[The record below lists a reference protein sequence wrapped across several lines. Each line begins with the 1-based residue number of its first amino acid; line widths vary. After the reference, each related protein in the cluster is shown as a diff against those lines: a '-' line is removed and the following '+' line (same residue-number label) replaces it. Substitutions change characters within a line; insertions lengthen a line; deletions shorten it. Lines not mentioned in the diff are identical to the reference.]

1 MSFLKKLSET
11 VLDTASTIGSK
22 SADLVETG
30 KLKLQRSQ
38 LENSIKDKKTAIGDL
53 VYEAQKNGSDL
64 SIEDLT
70 PLFAEIKDLESQIEA
85 IDEKLRKENPQ
96 NQRPVTSPQSPNVSK
111 ENNPKANIFCSQC
124 GQELSATA
132 KFCNK
137 CGQPQ

>member
-1 MSFLKKLSET
+1 MSFFKKLSET

-53 VYEAQKNGSDL
+53 VYQAQKSGSDL
-64 SIEDLT
+64 SMEDLA
-70 PLFAEIKDLESQIEA
+70 PIFAEIKDLEGQIEL
-85 IDEKLRKENPQ
+85 IDEKLRKESPQ
-96 NQRPVTSPQSPNVSK
+96 YQRPVTPPQSSYTPQD
-111 ENNPKANIFCSQC
+111 NNPKGTIFCSQC
-124 GQELSATA
+124 GQELPATA